1 MGNSN
6 FGKFFDKLAWAALTC
21 IALYASS
28 QLSKMSDSVQALNT
42 NIAVIV
48 TKMEGYEIQSNEIKG
63 RVSTLEEKI
72 FSMKK

>member
-1 MGNSN
+1 MG
-6 FGKFFDKLAWAALTC
+6 FGNFFDKLAWGALTS

-28 QLSKMSDSVQALNT
+28 QLSKLSDSVQALNT

-48 TKMEGYEIQSNEIKG
+48 TKMEGYEMQSEEMRN

-72 FSMKK
+72 FALKK